1 MTKSETILLFLVCL
15 VSAAFPGATSHGHGQ
30 DQVTLK
36 QEPEYQIEVSTRRAL
51 VDEIVQIRV
60 VGLTAGQRITLSAE
74 VEDPPGSL
82 WQSSATFEANT
93 EGIVDVTEQAPT
105 AGSYGAVDPMGLFW
119 SMSRVEWTDDD
130 ESRLPVVVEPVEP
143 GEPLTVTLEAEVEGQ
158 PVVSAVVERLFADA
172 DVVRHPVREEGLVGA
187 LFVPPGAG
195 PRAAVLVLHGGSCL
209 PDERK
214 AALIAAHGFVTL
226 ALQWCGAEGQPDRRT
241 IEPGGVPLEYFGK
254 AVDWLKQREEVAG
267 AKLGV
272 VGVSLGTEAAL
283 LAGAHFPD
291 IRAVVSIKGGGVVF
305 GNRWTLRGE
314 PIPHVT
320 PDAPDRLVW
329 AFWSDQPDECW
340 PSGLSS
346 SLVYRRM
353 MGEPIDLP
361 AGQRISC
368 VNTESR
374 YVNYLLFKA
383 FADPESLARAVI
395 PVERING
402 PVLLVSGHADRVWP
416 STLFSEIVINRLQTN
431 NHPFVFEHL
440 AFPGAGHRISNPY
453 LPTTLGRGGWL
464 LMGGDA
470 EGAALANEV
479 YWPRMLEFL
488 RTSLKGVNGS

>member
-1 MTKSETILLFLVCL
+1 MAKAETILLVLVCMFL
-15 VSAAFPGATSHGHGQ
+15 AAFPGAASHGHGQ
-30 DQVTLK
+30 GGIALE
-36 QEPEYQIEVSTRRAL
+36 QEPTYRIEVSPRRAL

-60 VGLTAGQRITLSAE
+60 VGLTPGQRVTLHAE
-74 VEDPPGSL
+74 MEDPAGSP
-82 WQSSATFEANT
+82 WQSSATFEANA
-93 EGIVDVTEQAPT
+93 EGIVDVTEQAPM
-105 AGSYGAVDPMGLFW
+105 AGSYGSVDPMGLFW

-143 GEPLTVTLEAEVEGQ
+143 GEPLTVTLRADFEGQ
-158 PVVSAVVERLFADA
+158 PVVSAVVERLFAEA

-195 PRAAVLVLHGGSCL
+195 QRAAVLVLHGGSCL
-209 PDERK
+209 PGERK

-226 ALQWCGAEGQPDRRT
+226 ALQYCGAEGQP
-241 IEPGGVPLEYFGK
+241 GGALGDFPLEYFGK
-254 AVDWLKQREEVAG
+254 AVAWLKQREEVAG

-272 VGVSLGTEAAL
+272 VGTSVGSEAAL

-291 IRAVVSIKGGGVVF
+291 IRAVVSIKGSGVLVGG
-305 GNRWTLRGE
+305 RWTLGGE

-320 PDAPDRLVW
+320 LDAPDRLIW
-329 AFWSDQPDECW
+329 AQRSDQLDECY
-340 PSGLSS
+340 PSGLTST
-346 SLVYRRM
+346 LVYRRM
-353 MGEPIDLP
+353 TMGEPIELP
-361 AGQRISC
+361 AGQQISC

-383 FADPESLARAVI
+383 FADPEALARGVI

-416 STLFSEIVINRLQTN
+416 STLFSEVVFNRLKAN

-488 RTSLKGVNGS
+488 KTSLASVNDG